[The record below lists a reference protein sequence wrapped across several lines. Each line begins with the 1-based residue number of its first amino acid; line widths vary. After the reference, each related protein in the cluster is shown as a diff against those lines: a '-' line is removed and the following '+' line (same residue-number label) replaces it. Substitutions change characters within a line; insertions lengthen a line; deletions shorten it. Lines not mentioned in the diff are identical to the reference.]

1 MIQTS
6 GAVWDG
12 VDLVVTDELEVREPG
27 PGEVSL
33 RVLASGI
40 CHSDLNVID
49 GQNPVSL
56 PVVLGHEAAG
66 IVDRVGEGVDSI
78 GPGDAVVVGS
88 TVPCGACRFCST
100 GRSSECR
107 DAFLAGPPPFRWRG
121 RPVRSFANTSSWAGT
136 TTVRAS
142 QLVRSPGI
150 PATSA
155 ALIGCAVSTGYGVVR
170 NVAQVAP
177 GDAVVVFGV
186 GGIGVN
192 VIQTARLSGAG
203 RILAVDVNPAKAD
216 VATRFGAH
224 DTLIASRTLAGE
236 ALAELVRA
244 RMGVPVDVT
253 VECSGAPTAIDAAIG
268 CTAWGGT
275 TALVGIPR
283 VGTRASFAVDD
294 LLRNRRIVGSLNG
307 SVDLHRDFTAIVAH
321 VHHGDLDLDG
331 QVTQLWPLREI
342 HAAIAAVRA
351 GSVVRAVLTH
361 SV

>member
-1 MIQTS
+1 MIQTT

-12 VDLVVTDELEVREPG
+12 VALVVTDELEVREPG

-40 CHSDLNVID
+40 CHSDLNVLD

-66 IVDRVGEGVDSI
+66 IVDGVGEGVTSVS
-78 GPGDAVVVGS
+78 PGDAVVVGS
-88 TVPCGACRFCST
+88 TVPCGTCRFCST
-100 GRSSECR
+100 GRGSECR
-107 DAFLAGPPPFRWRG
+107 DAFGAGPPPFRWRG
-121 RPVRSFANTSSWAGT
+121 RPVRAFANTSSWAGT
-136 TTVRAS
+136 ITVRES
-142 QLVRSPGI
+142 QLVHAPGI

-170 NVAQVAP
+170 NVAQVRP
-177 GDAVVVFGV
+177 SDAVVVFGV

-192 VIQTARLSGAG
+192 VLQTARLNGAA

-224 DTLIASRTLAGE
+224 DTLIAETSETGDVLAQ
-236 ALAELVRA
+236 LIRA
-244 RMGVPVDVT
+244 KIGVPVDVA
-253 VECSGAPTAIDAAIG
+253 VECSGAPVAIEAAIA

-283 VGTRASFAVDD
+283 AGTRASFAVDD
-294 LLRNRRIVGSLNG
+294 VLRNRRIVGSLNG
-307 SVDLHRDFTAIVAH
+307 SVDLQRDFTAIVEH
-321 VHHGDLDLDG
+321 VRHGDLEVDA
-331 QVTQLWPLREI
+331 QVSRVWPLRDIGE
-342 HAAIAAVRA
+342 ALAAVRA

-361 SV
+361 DA